1 VSWPDATFWPDRAVA
16 PGPLLD
22 RCLAQLRSWNVT
34 NASADGTLPAPGIYG
49 VPAQWPH
56 IREAYESAGFVPQG
70 RTEVVMLACVDQM
83 LRPDK
88 PPLKGLVVRR
98 SVGMNGTR
106 LSAYVGNEQIGYI
119 EVDTHIV
126 DASVRVRQTGWAD
139 IGNLYV
145 LEEYRRR
152 GVATWLYG
160 QAAEW
165 LRLAHVDRLLDYT
178 IPDRD
183 DVLALQ
189 RKVGFVE
196 LTRTE
201 RGWDFRS

>member
-1 VSWPDATFWPDRAVA
+1 
-16 PGPLLD
+16 
-22 RCLAQLRSWNVT
+22 
-34 NASADGTLPAPGIYG
+34 
-49 VPAQWPH
+49 
-56 IREAYESAGFVPQG
+56 
-70 RTEVVMLACVDQM
+70 
-83 LRPDK
+83 
-88 PPLKGLVVRR
+88 
-98 SVGMNGTR
+98 